1 MPNTLPQMS
10 SGSEADARGMIMD
23 EKKRKRMLSNRES
36 ARRSRMKK
44 QKLLESLVSE
54 VASLKV
60 EIRKNADKYEVLVQK
75 TIVLDSENNLLKA
88 QQMELAQYLRNLEL
102 MQTQMELLQMNTM
115 QPGSFSDQFV
125 DIKEPHVDSWQ
136 RHDSTQPAIM
146 ASAGMFN
153 Y

>member
-1 MPNTLPQMS
+1 MSNTLPQMS

-23 EKKRKRMLSNRES
+23 EKRRKRMLSNRES

-44 QKLLESLVSE
+44 QKLLEDLVTE

-60 EIRKNADKYEVLVQK
+60 EIRKNTNNYEVLMQK
-75 TIVLDSENNLLKA
+75 TVVLESENNLLKA

-102 MQTQMELLQMNTM
+102 MQTHRELLQMNLM
-115 QPGSFSDQFV
+115 QPGSFSDQIV
-125 DIKEPHVDSWQ
+125 DIKEPHVESWQ
-136 RHDSTQPAIM
+136 CHGSTQPAIR

-153 Y
+153 